1 MKTCFDHPYRGRTAA
16 LLTQHGKERVIG
28 PVLDAL
34 LGCRVEHVQGYDT
47 DLLGTFTREIPRGG
61 TQLEAAR
68 RKARQGMALSGL
80 PLGIASEGAFG
91 PDPIIGL
98 CPWNVEVIVWI
109 DDLSGVEVLGRA
121 QGKANF
127 AHARVADWSA
137 VEGFARQWL
146 FPAHFLVV
154 RPESQDDPRIHKG
167 ICSWSELE
175 TAFVQALE
183 HSSNGV
189 VFLETDVRAH
199 ANPSRQHHIRL
210 AAEDLAARLR
220 SPCPACDAPG
230 FWVVERVAGL
240 PCEGCGAPT
249 DEPVG
254 DVLGCVRCTHRVLR
268 ERAGGQLADPG
279 RCDHCN
285 P

>member
-1 MKTCFDHPYRGRTAA
+1 VKTGFDHPYRGCTAA

-28 PVLDAL
+28 PVLHAV

-47 DLLGTFTREIPRGG
+47 DLLGTFTREIPRAG

-109 DDLSGVEVLGRA
+109 DDLSGIEVVGRA

-127 AHARVADWSA
+127 AHALVSDWTA
-137 VEGFARQWL
+137 AEAFARQWS
-146 FPAHFLVV
+146 FPEHFLVL
-154 RPESQDDPRIHKG
+154 RPHSDEDPRIHKG
-167 ICSWSELE
+167 ICCWSELE
-175 TAFVQALE
+175 TAFAKAL
-183 HSSNGV
+183 HQSLNGA
-189 VFLETDVRAH
+189 VFIETDVRAH
-199 ANPSRQHHIRL
+199 ANPSRQDNIRL
-210 AAEDLAARLR
+210 ATEDLAARLR
-220 SPCPACDAPG
+220 SPCPACEAPG
-230 FWVVERVAGL
+230 FWVVDRIAGL
-240 PCEGCGAPT
+240 PCEACGAPT
-249 DEPVG
+249 DETRAE
-254 DVLGCVRCTHRVLR
+254 VLGCVSCMHRILR
-268 ERAGGQLADPG
+268 DRAGAQLADPG